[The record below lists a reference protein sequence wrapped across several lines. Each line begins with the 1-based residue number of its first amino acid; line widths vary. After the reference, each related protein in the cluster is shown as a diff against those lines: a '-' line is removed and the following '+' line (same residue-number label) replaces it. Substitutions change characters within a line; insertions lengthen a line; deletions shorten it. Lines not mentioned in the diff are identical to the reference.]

1 MALPAFLRK
10 AALAISAVIF
20 CAYADKNK
28 KYGFIA
34 NGYFCKKSYFI
45 IIISILFR
53 ACKCLQKCVISR
65 LYNNQNADTKKYT
78 F

>member
-10 AALAISAVIF
+10 AVLAISAVIF

-34 NGYFCKKSYFI
+34 NGYFCKKSYFLV
-45 IIISILFR
+45 SAFIL
-53 ACKCLQKCVISR
+53 L
-65 LYNNQNADTKKYT
+65 
-78 F
+78 